1 MDSKHKELYKKV
13 DEILWNDWDPIGI
26 NDSAPRDEYQG
37 YVPEIFKMLIENKTE
52 KEIAVRLNH
61 IAINSM
67 GIFGSFEHSKEIAKK
82 LIDNK

>member
-1 MDSKHKELYKKV
+1 
-13 DEILWNDWDPIGI
+13 
-26 NDSAPRDEYQG
+26 
-37 YVPEIFKMLIENKTE
+37 MLNENKTE

-67 GIFGSFEHSKEIAKK
+67 GIFGNLEHSKRIAKK

>member
-1 MDSKHKELYKKV
+1 MDSKQKELYKKV
-13 DEILWNDWDPIGI
+13 DEILWNDWYQIGV

-37 YVPEIFKMLIENKTE
+37 YVPEISKMLIENKTD

-67 GIFGSFEHSKEIAKK
+67 GLFGNLEHCKIAAKK
-82 LIDNK
+82 LKDNK